1 MFDSTSRY
9 ARLPLITIN
18 RADGTPVA
26 YVSRR
31 FLPVGSTLPLLAEI
45 QVNSSDRP
53 DVLAFRTLGDPTVF
67 WRIADANDVMDPDEL
82 VDEPGEII
90 RIPVPQP

>member
-9 ARLPLITIN
+9 ARLAVLAIN

-31 FLPVGSTLPLLAEI
+31 FLPAGSSLPLLAEI
-45 QVNSSDRP
+45 QVDSSDRP
-53 DVLAFRTLGDPTVF
+53 DLLASRTLGDPTVF
-67 WRIADANDVMDPDEL
+67 WRIADANDVMDPGEL
-82 VDEPGEII
+82 MDDPGETV